1 MADETPNDDVQ
12 DEALEVTP
20 QADEAAAEPKADEA
34 AAPVAESETTDPTP
48 AEAAVAPVAESA
60 DADDPAAASVEDHDH
75 DGHDH
80 HDHDHDHDHGLGGA
94 PAPVQ
99 QVRGGARA
107 DARRARRRQPE
118 GEAPVVRAVAKY
130 VRTTPRKARLI
141 ADLIRDKDVETA
153 RAILAHSTR
162 SAAQDWS
169 KVLESA
175 VANAENNHELIGD
188 ELRIKSV
195 TADDGP
201 TLKRF
206 QPRAQ
211 GRAYRINKRTSHL
224 AIQLTPK
231 DED

>member
-1 MADETPNDDVQ
+1 MADETPQNDTN
-12 DEALEVTP
+12 DEPQAQVTP
-20 QADEAAAEPKADEA
+20 ETDEVVEETPKAEEAA
-34 AAPVAESETTDPTP
+34 TDGVGGDTASPT
-48 AEAAVAPVAESA
+48 AEAADVEVEETED
-60 DADDPAAASVEDHDH
+60 DASEV
-75 DGHDH
+75 
-80 HDHDHDHDHGLGGA
+80 HDHDHDHGDHEHSHA
-94 PAPVQ
+94 EPVT

-107 DARRARRRQPE
+107 DARRARRSQPV

-141 ADLIRDKDVETA
+141 ADLVRGKDVQTA
-153 RAILAHSTR
+153 RAILQHSTR

-175 VANAENNHELIGD
+175 IANAENNHELVGD
-188 ELRIKSV
+188 DLVIKSI

-224 AIQLTPK
+224 TVSLTPK
-231 DED
+231 EQG

>member
-1 MADETPNDDVQ
+1 MAEETPQNDTT
-12 DEALEVTP
+12 DEPQAQVTP
-20 QADEAAAEPKADEA
+20 ETPEVEETTPKADEVADETSEDVTLEAADVDADVTEDDESEVHDHSHDHGDHEHSHA
-34 AAPVAESETTDPTP
+34 AAPVT
-48 AEAAVAPVAESA
+48 
-60 DADDPAAASVEDHDH
+60 
-75 DGHDH
+75 
-80 HDHDHDHDHGLGGA
+80 
-94 PAPVQ
+94 

-107 DARRARRRQPE
+107 DARRARRSQPV

-141 ADLIRDKDVETA
+141 ADLIRGKDIVTA
-153 RAILAHSTR
+153 RAILQHSTR

-175 VANAENNHELIGD
+175 IANAENNHELVGD
-188 ELRIKSV
+188 DLVIKSI

-224 AIQLTPK
+224 TVSLTPK
-231 DED
+231 EQG

>member
-1 MADETPNDDVQ
+1 MADETTPNEN
-12 DEALEVTP
+12 DEPQAEVTESTEDTTP
-20 QADEAAAEPKADEA
+20 KTEEAATETEATAEA
-34 AAPVAESETTDPTP
+34 P
-48 AEAAVAPVAESA
+48 AEAA
-60 DADDPAAASVEDHDH
+60 DA
-75 DGHDH
+75 
-80 HDHDHDHDHGLGGA
+80 HDHDHDHDHDHSHA
-94 PAPVQ
+94 PAVVQ
-99 QVRGGARA
+99 ARGGARA
-107 DARRARRRQPE
+107 DARRARRAQPE

-141 ADLIRDKDVETA
+141 ADLIRDKSVEEA
-153 RAILAHSTR
+153 RAILQHSTR

-175 VANAENNHELIGD
+175 VANAENNHELVGD
-188 ELRIKSV
+188 DLKIKSI

-224 AIQLTPK
+224 TVQLTPK
-231 DED
+231 EQD

>member
-1 MADETPNDDVQ
+1 MADETPQNDTN
-12 DEALEVTP
+12 DEPQAQVTP
-20 QADEAAAEPKADEA
+20 ETKEVEETTPKAEEAATDASDDATTEAADVESTDDA
-34 AAPVAESETTDPTP
+34 NAGGVWSEEHGHMHAAPVT
-48 AEAAVAPVAESA
+48 
-60 DADDPAAASVEDHDH
+60 
-75 DGHDH
+75 
-80 HDHDHDHDHGLGGA
+80 
-94 PAPVQ
+94 

-107 DARRARRRQPE
+107 DARRARRSQPV

-141 ADLIRDKDVETA
+141 ADLVRGKDVNTA
-153 RAILAHSTR
+153 RAILQHSTR

-175 VANAENNHELIGD
+175 IANAENNHELVGD
-188 ELRIKSV
+188 DLVIKSI

-224 AIQLTPK
+224 TVQLTPK
-231 DED
+231 EHS

>member
-1 MADETPNDDVQ
+1 MADETTNNETT
-12 DEALEVTP
+12 DEPQAQVTP
-20 QADEAAAEPKADEA
+20 SNEDATPKADEA
-34 AAPVAESETTDPTP
+34 ATTAADDAPA
-48 AEAAVAPVAESA
+48 AEAADV
-60 DADDPAAASVEDHDH
+60 DADEAGHGHSH
-75 DGHDH
+75 DG
-80 HDHDHDHDHGLGGA
+80 DHDHDHA
-94 PAPVQ
+94 APVQ

-107 DARRARRRQPE
+107 EARRARRSQPA
-118 GEAPVVRAVAKY
+118 GEAPVVRAIAKY

-141 ADLIRDKDVETA
+141 ADLIRDKDVPEA

-175 VANAENNHELIGD
+175 IANAENNHELVGD
-188 ELRIKSV
+188 ELKV
-195 TADDGP
+195 KAVYADDGP

-224 AIQLTPK
+224 TVQLTPK
-231 DED
+231 EHR

>member
-1 MADETPNDDVQ
+1 MADETPQNDTN
-12 DEALEVTP
+12 DEPQAQVTP
-20 QADEAAAEPKADEA
+20 ETDEVEETLPKVEEAATEAPDAEAEAADVDETDETEDDASEA
-34 AAPVAESETTDPTP
+34 HEHSHDHGDHDHEHTHAAPVT
-48 AEAAVAPVAESA
+48 
-60 DADDPAAASVEDHDH
+60 
-75 DGHDH
+75 
-80 HDHDHDHDHGLGGA
+80 
-94 PAPVQ
+94 

-107 DARRARRRQPE
+107 DARRARRAQPA

-141 ADLIRDKDVETA
+141 ADLVRGKDVAEA
-153 RAILAHSTR
+153 RAILQHSTR

-175 VANAENNHELIGD
+175 IANAENNHELVGD
-188 ELRIKSV
+188 DLVIKSI

-224 AIQLTPK
+224 TVQLTPK
-231 DED
+231 EQG

>member
-1 MADETPNDDVQ
+1 MADETPQNDTT
-12 DEALEVTP
+12 DEPQAQVTP
-20 QADEAAAEPKADEA
+20 ETPEVEETTPKAEEAATETSEDVTAEAADVDADEAEDDASEDHGHSHDEGDHEHSH
-34 AAPVAESETTDPTP
+34 AAPVT
-48 AEAAVAPVAESA
+48 
-60 DADDPAAASVEDHDH
+60 
-75 DGHDH
+75 
-80 HDHDHDHDHGLGGA
+80 
-94 PAPVQ
+94 

-107 DARRARRRQPE
+107 DARRARRSQPA

-141 ADLIRDKDVETA
+141 ADLVRGKDVETA
-153 RAILAHSTR
+153 RAILQHSTR

-175 VANAENNHELIGD
+175 IANAENNHDLIGD
-188 ELRIKSV
+188 DLVIKSI

-224 AIQLTPK
+224 TVSLTPK
-231 DED
+231 EQG

>member
-1 MADETPNDDVQ
+1 MADETTPNN
-12 DEALEVTP
+12 DEPQAEVTESTEDTTP
-20 QADEAAAEPKADEA
+20 KTEEAATETEANAEAPVEA
-34 AAPVAESETTDPTP
+34 A
-48 AEAAVAPVAESA
+48 
-60 DADDPAAASVEDHDH
+60 DA
-75 DGHDH
+75 
-80 HDHDHDHDHGLGGA
+80 HDHDHDHDHDHSHA
-94 PAPVQ
+94 PAIVQ
-99 QVRGGARA
+99 ARGGARA
-107 DARRARRRQPE
+107 DARRARRAQPE

-141 ADLIRDKDVETA
+141 ADLIRNKSVDEA
-153 RAILAHSTR
+153 RAILQHSTR

-175 VANAENNHELIGD
+175 VANAENNHELVGD
-188 ELRIKSV
+188 DLKIKSI

-224 AIQLTPK
+224 TVQLTPK
-231 DED
+231 EQD

>member
-1 MADETPNDDVQ
+1 MADETPQNDTN
-12 DEALEVTP
+12 DEPQAQVTP
-20 QADEAAAEPKADEA
+20 ETEEVEETTPKAEEAATDASDDATTEAAEVESEDDAVVDGVWNEEHGHMH
-34 AAPVAESETTDPTP
+34 AAPVA
-48 AEAAVAPVAESA
+48 
-60 DADDPAAASVEDHDH
+60 
-75 DGHDH
+75 
-80 HDHDHDHDHGLGGA
+80 
-94 PAPVQ
+94 

-107 DARRARRRQPE
+107 DARRARRSQPV

-141 ADLIRDKDVETA
+141 ADLVRGKDVNTA
-153 RAILAHSTR
+153 RAILQHSTR

-175 VANAENNHELIGD
+175 IANAENNHELVGD
-188 ELRIKSV
+188 DLVIKSI

-224 AIQLTPK
+224 TVQLTPK
-231 DED
+231 EHS

>member
-1 MADETPNDDVQ
+1 MRAAKRGDP
-12 DEALEVTP
+12 VT
-20 QADEAAAEPKADEA
+20 
-34 AAPVAESETTDPTP
+34 
-48 AEAAVAPVAESA
+48 
-60 DADDPAAASVEDHDH
+60 
-75 DGHDH
+75 
-80 HDHDHDHDHGLGGA
+80 
-94 PAPVQ
+94 

-107 DARRARRRQPE
+107 DARRARRSQPD

-141 ADLIRDKDVETA
+141 ADLIREKDVATA
-153 RAILAHSTR
+153 RAILQHSTR

-175 VANAENNHELIGD
+175 IANAENNHELVGD
-188 ELRIKSV
+188 DLVIKSI

-224 AIQLTPK
+224 TVQLTPK
-231 DED
+231 EQG

>member
-1 MADETPNDDVQ
+1 MADETPQNDTN
-12 DEALEVTP
+12 DEPQAQVTP
-20 QADEAAAEPKADEA
+20 ETDEVEETLPKVEEAATEAPESVTAEAADVEETEDDA
-34 AAPVAESETTDPTP
+34 SEDHEHSHDHGDHQHSHAAPVT
-48 AEAAVAPVAESA
+48 
-60 DADDPAAASVEDHDH
+60 
-75 DGHDH
+75 
-80 HDHDHDHDHGLGGA
+80 
-94 PAPVQ
+94 

-107 DARRARRRQPE
+107 DARRARRSQPA

-141 ADLIRDKDVETA
+141 ADLVRGKDVETA

-162 SAAQDWS
+162 SAAQDWA

-175 VANAENNHELIGD
+175 VANAENNHELVGD
-188 ELRIKSV
+188 DLVIKSI

-224 AIQLTPK
+224 TVQLTPK
-231 DED
+231 EHS

>member
-1 MADETPNDDVQ
+1 MADETPQNDTT
-12 DEALEVTP
+12 DEPQAQVTP
-20 QADEAAAEPKADEA
+20 ETPEVEETTPKADEVA
-34 AAPVAESETTDPTP
+34 AETSDDVAVEAADVDADPTADDAAEVHDHSHDDGAHDHEHSHAAPVT
-48 AEAAVAPVAESA
+48 
-60 DADDPAAASVEDHDH
+60 
-75 DGHDH
+75 
-80 HDHDHDHDHGLGGA
+80 
-94 PAPVQ
+94 

-107 DARRARRRQPE
+107 DARRARRGQPA

-141 ADLIRDKDVETA
+141 ADLVRGKDVATA
-153 RAILAHSTR
+153 RAILQHSTR

-175 VANAENNHELIGD
+175 IANAENNHELVGD
-188 ELRIKSV
+188 DLVIKSI

-224 AIQLTPK
+224 TVQLTPK
-231 DED
+231 EHS

>member
-1 MADETPNDDVQ
+1 MADETPQNDTN
-12 DEALEVTP
+12 DEPQAQVTP
-20 QADEAAAEPKADEA
+20 ETDEVVEETPKAEEAATTASEDATAEAADVEADETEDDASEDHGHSHDEGDHEHSH
-34 AAPVAESETTDPTP
+34 AAPVT
-48 AEAAVAPVAESA
+48 
-60 DADDPAAASVEDHDH
+60 
-75 DGHDH
+75 
-80 HDHDHDHDHGLGGA
+80 
-94 PAPVQ
+94 

-107 DARRARRRQPE
+107 DARRARRSQPA

-141 ADLIRDKDVETA
+141 ADLVRGKDVETA
-153 RAILAHSTR
+153 RAILQHSTR

-175 VANAENNHELIGD
+175 VANAENNHDLIGD
-188 ELRIKSV
+188 DLVIKSI

-224 AIQLTPK
+224 TVSLTPK
-231 DED
+231 EQG

>member
-1 MADETPNDDVQ
+1 MADETPQNDTNDGPQ
-12 DEALEVTP
+12 AQVTP
-20 QADEAAAEPKADEA
+20 ETEEVEETTPKAEEAATDASDDATTEAADVESEDDA
-34 AAPVAESETTDPTP
+34 PAGGVWSEEHGHMHAAPVT
-48 AEAAVAPVAESA
+48 
-60 DADDPAAASVEDHDH
+60 
-75 DGHDH
+75 
-80 HDHDHDHDHGLGGA
+80 
-94 PAPVQ
+94 

-107 DARRARRRQPE
+107 DARRARRSQPV

-141 ADLIRDKDVETA
+141 ADLVRGKDVNTA
-153 RAILAHSTR
+153 RAILQHSTR

-175 VANAENNHELIGD
+175 IANAENNHELVGD
-188 ELRIKSV
+188 DLVIKSI

-224 AIQLTPK
+224 TVQLTPK
-231 DED
+231 EHS

>member
-1 MADETPNDDVQ
+1 MADETQSNETT
-12 DEALEVTP
+12 DEPQAQVTP
-20 QADEAAAEPKADEA
+20 SNEDATPKADEA
-34 AAPVAESETTDPTP
+34 ATAAADDAAT
-48 AEAAVAPVAESA
+48 AEAADVDGE
-60 DADDPAAASVEDHDH
+60 DADHGHSH
-75 DGHDH
+75 DGE
-80 HDHDHDHDHGLGGA
+80 HDHDHA
-94 PAPVQ
+94 APVQ

-107 DARRARRRQPE
+107 EARRARRSQPA
-118 GEAPVVRAVAKY
+118 GEAPVVRAIAKY

-141 ADLIRDKDVETA
+141 ADLIRDKDVTEA

-188 ELRIKSV
+188 DLKVKSV
-195 TADDGP
+195 FADDGP

-224 AIQLTPK
+224 TVQLTPK
-231 DED
+231 EHR

>member
-1 MADETPNDDVQ
+1 MADETPQNDTN
-12 DEALEVTP
+12 DEPQAQVTP
-20 QADEAAAEPKADEA
+20 ETDEVEETTPKAEEAATDASEDATTEA
-34 AAPVAESETTDPTP
+34 ADVESQD
-48 AEAAVAPVAESA
+48 
-60 DADDPAAASVEDHDH
+60 DANAGGVWSEEH
-75 DGHDH
+75 GHMH
-80 HDHDHDHDHGLGGA
+80 A
-94 PAPVQ
+94 APVQ

-107 DARRARRRQPE
+107 DARRARRSQPV

-130 VRTTPRKARLI
+130 VRTTPRKARLV
-141 ADLIRDKDVETA
+141 ADLVRGKDVETA

-175 VANAENNHELIGD
+175 IANAENNHELVGD
-188 ELRIKSV
+188 DLVIKSI

-224 AIQLTPK
+224 TVQLTPK
-231 DED
+231 EHS

>member
-1 MADETPNDDVQ
+1 MADETPQNDTN
-12 DEALEVTP
+12 DEPQAQVTP
-20 QADEAAAEPKADEA
+20 ETEEVEETTPKAEEAATDAPESATEEAADVDAEETEDDASEDHGHSHDDHDHEHSH
-34 AAPVAESETTDPTP
+34 AAPVT
-48 AEAAVAPVAESA
+48 
-60 DADDPAAASVEDHDH
+60 
-75 DGHDH
+75 
-80 HDHDHDHDHGLGGA
+80 
-94 PAPVQ
+94 

-107 DARRARRRQPE
+107 DARRARRSQPA

-141 ADLIRDKDVETA
+141 ADLVRGKDVNTA
-153 RAILAHSTR
+153 RAILQHSTR

-175 VANAENNHELIGD
+175 IANAENNHELVGD
-188 ELRIKSV
+188 DLVIHSI

-224 AIQLTPK
+224 TVQLTPK
-231 DED
+231 EQG

>member
-1 MADETPNDDVQ
+1 MADETPRNDVD
-12 DEALEVTP
+12 DEPQAEVTP
-20 QADEAAAEPKADEA
+20 ETDQVEETTPKADEA
-34 AAPVAESETTDPTP
+34 ATDAPDGAT
-48 AEAAVAPVAESA
+48 AEAADVEELEV
-60 DADDPAAASVEDHDH
+60 ADDASEDHDH
-75 DGHDH
+75 DHA
-80 HDHDHDHDHGLGGA
+80 DHGHSHA
-94 PAPVQ
+94 VAPVT

-107 DARRARRRQPE
+107 DARRARRGQPV

-141 ADLIRDKDVETA
+141 ADLVRGKDVGTA
-153 RAILAHSTR
+153 RAILQHSTR

-175 VANAENNHELIGD
+175 VANAENNHELVGD
-188 ELRIKSV
+188 DLVIHSI

-224 AIQLTPK
+224 TVQLTPK
-231 DED
+231 EQG

>member
-1 MADETPNDDVQ
+1 MADETTPNEN
-12 DEALEVTP
+12 DEPQAEVTESTTDTTP
-20 QADEAAAEPKADEA
+20 KTEEAATETEAAAE
-34 AAPVAESETTDPTP
+34 
-48 AEAAVAPVAESA
+48 
-60 DADDPAAASVEDHDH
+60 ASVEAADA
-75 DGHDH
+75 
-80 HDHDHDHDHGLGGA
+80 HDHDHDHDHDHA
-94 PAPVQ
+94 PAVVQ
-99 QVRGGARA
+99 ARGGARA
-107 DARRARRRQPE
+107 EARRARRAQPE

-141 ADLIRDKDVETA
+141 ADLIRDKSVDEA
-153 RAILAHSTR
+153 RAILQHSTR

-175 VANAENNHELIGD
+175 VANAENNHELVGD
-188 ELRIKSV
+188 DLKIKSI

-224 AIQLTPK
+224 TVQLTPK
-231 DED
+231 EQD

>member
-1 MADETPNDDVQ
+1 MADETPQNDTN
-12 DEALEVTP
+12 DEPQAQVTP
-20 QADEAAAEPKADEA
+20 ETEEVEETTPKAEEAATDASDDATTEAAEVESEDDAVVDGVWSEEHGHMH
-34 AAPVAESETTDPTP
+34 AAPVA
-48 AEAAVAPVAESA
+48 
-60 DADDPAAASVEDHDH
+60 
-75 DGHDH
+75 
-80 HDHDHDHDHGLGGA
+80 
-94 PAPVQ
+94 

-107 DARRARRRQPE
+107 DARRARRSQPV

-141 ADLIRDKDVETA
+141 ADLVRGKDVGTA
-153 RAILAHSTR
+153 RAILQHSTR

-175 VANAENNHELIGD
+175 IANAENNHELVGD
-188 ELRIKSV
+188 DLVIKSI

-224 AIQLTPK
+224 TVQLTPK
-231 DED
+231 EHS

>member
-1 MADETPNDDVQ
+1 MADETPQNDTN
-12 DEALEVTP
+12 DEPQAQVTP
-20 QADEAAAEPKADEA
+20 ETEEVEETTPKAEEAATDASDDATTEAADVESEDDA
-34 AAPVAESETTDPTP
+34 TAGGVWSEEHGHMHAAPVA
-48 AEAAVAPVAESA
+48 
-60 DADDPAAASVEDHDH
+60 
-75 DGHDH
+75 
-80 HDHDHDHDHGLGGA
+80 
-94 PAPVQ
+94 

-107 DARRARRRQPE
+107 DARRARRSQPA

-141 ADLIRDKDVETA
+141 ADLVRGKDVNTA
-153 RAILAHSTR
+153 RAILQHSTR

-175 VANAENNHELIGD
+175 IANAENNHELVGD
-188 ELRIKSV
+188 DLVIKSI

-224 AIQLTPK
+224 TVQLTPK
-231 DED
+231 EHS

>member
-1 MADETPNDDVQ
+1 MADETPQNDTN
-12 DEALEVTP
+12 DEPQAQVTP
-20 QADEAAAEPKADEA
+20 ETDEVVEETPKAEEAA
-34 AAPVAESETTDPTP
+34 TDGVGGDTASPT
-48 AEAAVAPVAESA
+48 AEAADVEVEETED
-60 DADDPAAASVEDHDH
+60 DASEV
-75 DGHDH
+75 
-80 HDHDHDHDHGLGGA
+80 HDHDHDHGDHEHSHA
-94 PAPVQ
+94 EPVT

-107 DARRARRRQPE
+107 DARRARRSQPV

-141 ADLIRDKDVETA
+141 ADLVRGKDVETA
-153 RAILAHSTR
+153 RAILQHSTR

-175 VANAENNHELIGD
+175 IANAENNHELVGD
-188 ELRIKSV
+188 DLVIKSI

-224 AIQLTPK
+224 TVSLTPK
-231 DED
+231 EQG

>member
-1 MADETPNDDVQ
+1 MADETTPNN
-12 DEALEVTP
+12 DEPQAEVTESVEDTTP
-20 QADEAAAEPKADEA
+20 KTEEAATEETEATAEA
-34 AAPVAESETTDPTP
+34 P
-48 AEAAVAPVAESA
+48 AEAA
-60 DADDPAAASVEDHDH
+60 DA
-75 DGHDH
+75 
-80 HDHDHDHDHGLGGA
+80 HDHDHDHDHSHA
-94 PAPVQ
+94 PAVVQ
-99 QVRGGARA
+99 ARGGARA
-107 DARRARRRQPE
+107 EARRARRAQPE

-141 ADLIRDKDVETA
+141 ADLIRDKSVEEA
-153 RAILAHSTR
+153 RAILLHSTR

-175 VANAENNHELIGD
+175 VANAENNHELVGD
-188 ELRIKSV
+188 DLKIKSI

-224 AIQLTPK
+224 TVQLTPK
-231 DED
+231 EQD

>member
-1 MADETPNDDVQ
+1 MADETPDTENTEEPQV
-12 DEALEVTP
+12 EVTP
-20 QADEAAAEPKADEA
+20 EADASVEEPKADEA
-34 AAPVAESETTDPTP
+34 TATAETAVPET
-48 AEAAVAPVAESA
+48 A
-60 DADDPAAASVEDHDH
+60 DASDVEDEDT
-75 DGHDH
+75 DGDDDAD
-80 HDHDHDHDHGLGGA
+80 HDHDHDHDHG

-107 DARRARRRQPE
+107 EARRARRSQPV

-141 ADLIRDKDVETA
+141 ADLIREKDVETA

-188 ELRIKSV
+188 ELRIHAI

-211 GRAYRINKRTSHL
+211 GRAFRINKRTSHL
-224 AIQLTPK
+224 TIQLTPK
-231 DED
+231 EHR

>member
-1 MADETPNDDVQ
+1 MADETPQNDTN
-12 DEALEVTP
+12 DEPQAQVTP
-20 QADEAAAEPKADEA
+20 ETDEVEETLPKVEEAATEAPDATAEAADVDETDETEDGASEA
-34 AAPVAESETTDPTP
+34 HEHSHDHGDHDHEHTHAAPVT
-48 AEAAVAPVAESA
+48 
-60 DADDPAAASVEDHDH
+60 
-75 DGHDH
+75 
-80 HDHDHDHDHGLGGA
+80 
-94 PAPVQ
+94 

-107 DARRARRRQPE
+107 DARRARRAQPA

-141 ADLIRDKDVETA
+141 ADLVRGKDVAEA
-153 RAILAHSTR
+153 RAILQHSTR

-175 VANAENNHELIGD
+175 IANAENNHELVGD
-188 ELRIKSV
+188 DLVIKSI

-224 AIQLTPK
+224 TVSLTPK
-231 DED
+231 EQG

>member
-1 MADETPNDDVQ
+1 MADETPQNDTN
-12 DEALEVTP
+12 DEPQAQVTP
-20 QADEAAAEPKADEA
+20 ETDEVEETLPKVEEAATEA
-34 AAPVAESETTDPTP
+34 PEEGIT
-48 AEAAVAPVAESA
+48 AEAADV
-60 DADDPAAASVEDHDH
+60 DATEDDASE
-75 DGHDH
+75 
-80 HDHDHDHDHGLGGA
+80 DHDHDHDHADHGHSHA
-94 PAPVQ
+94 AAPVT

-107 DARRARRRQPE
+107 DARRARRGQPV

-141 ADLIRDKDVETA
+141 ADLVRGKDVNTA
-153 RAILAHSTR
+153 RAILQHSTR

-175 VANAENNHELIGD
+175 VANAENNHELVGD
-188 ELRIKSV
+188 DLVIHSI

-224 AIQLTPK
+224 TVQLTPK
-231 DED
+231 EQG

>member
-1 MADETPNDDVQ
+1 MADETPQNDTN
-12 DEALEVTP
+12 DEPQAQVTP
-20 QADEAAAEPKADEA
+20 ETDEVEETLPKVEEAATEAPDEGVTAEAADVEADETEDDASEVHDHSHDHGDHEHSHA
-34 AAPVAESETTDPTP
+34 AAPVT
-48 AEAAVAPVAESA
+48 
-60 DADDPAAASVEDHDH
+60 
-75 DGHDH
+75 
-80 HDHDHDHDHGLGGA
+80 
-94 PAPVQ
+94 

-107 DARRARRRQPE
+107 DARRARRSQPV

-141 ADLIRDKDVETA
+141 ADLVRGKDVQTA
-153 RAILAHSTR
+153 RAILQHSTR

-175 VANAENNHELIGD
+175 IANAENNHELVGD
-188 ELRIKSV
+188 DLVIHSI

-224 AIQLTPK
+224 TVQLTPK
-231 DED
+231 EQG

>member
-1 MADETPNDDVQ
+1 MADETTPNN
-12 DEALEVTP
+12 DEPQAEVTESVEDTTP
-20 QADEAAAEPKADEA
+20 KTEEAATEETEATAEA
-34 AAPVAESETTDPTP
+34 P
-48 AEAAVAPVAESA
+48 AEAA
-60 DADDPAAASVEDHDH
+60 DA
-75 DGHDH
+75 
-80 HDHDHDHDHGLGGA
+80 HDHDHDHDHSHA
-94 PAPVQ
+94 PAVVQ
-99 QVRGGARA
+99 ARGGARA
-107 DARRARRRQPE
+107 DARRARRAQPE

-141 ADLIRDKDVETA
+141 ADLIRDKSVEEA
-153 RAILAHSTR
+153 RAILQHSTR

-175 VANAENNHELIGD
+175 VANAENNHELVGD
-188 ELRIKSV
+188 DLKIKSI

-224 AIQLTPK
+224 TVQLTPK
-231 DED
+231 EQD

>member
-1 MADETPNDDVQ
+1 MADETPKDDVQ
-12 DEALEVTP
+12 EEPQAEVTP
-20 QADEAAAEPKADEA
+20 TEAESPAEEPKVEEAAAT
-34 AAPVAESETTDPTP
+34 ETV
-48 AEAAVAPVAESA
+48 AEAADSDEA
-60 DADDPAAASVEDHDH
+60 DAHDH
-75 DGHDH
+75 A
-80 HDHDHDHDHGLGGA
+80 HDHDHDHDHDHA

-107 DARRARRRQPE
+107 DARRARRRQAA
-118 GEAPVVRAVAKY
+118 GEVPVVRATAKY

-141 ADLIRDKDVETA
+141 ADLIRGKDVEEA

-188 ELRIKSV
+188 ELKVKSV

-231 DED
+231 DEV

>member
-1 MADETPNDDVQ
+1 MADETPQNDTN
-12 DEALEVTP
+12 DEPQAQVTP
-20 QADEAAAEPKADEA
+20 ETDEVEETLPKVEEAATEAPEEGALAEAADVEADETEDDASEVHDHSHDHGDHEHSHA
-34 AAPVAESETTDPTP
+34 AAPVT
-48 AEAAVAPVAESA
+48 
-60 DADDPAAASVEDHDH
+60 
-75 DGHDH
+75 
-80 HDHDHDHDHGLGGA
+80 
-94 PAPVQ
+94 

-107 DARRARRRQPE
+107 DARRARRSQPA

-141 ADLIRDKDVETA
+141 ADLVRGKDVPTA
-153 RAILAHSTR
+153 RAILQHSTR

-175 VANAENNHELIGD
+175 VANAENNHELVGD
-188 ELRIKSV
+188 DLVVHSI

-224 AIQLTPK
+224 TVQLTPK
-231 DED
+231 EQG

>member
-1 MADETPNDDVQ
+1 MADETPQNDTN
-12 DEALEVTP
+12 DEPQAQVTPETLEVEETT
-20 QADEAAAEPKADEA
+20 PKADEVA
-34 AAPVAESETTDPTP
+34 TDAAEPATVEAAEVESEDDANAGGVWSEEHGHMHAAPIT
-48 AEAAVAPVAESA
+48 
-60 DADDPAAASVEDHDH
+60 
-75 DGHDH
+75 
-80 HDHDHDHDHGLGGA
+80 
-94 PAPVQ
+94 

-107 DARRARRRQPE
+107 DARRARRSQPV

-141 ADLIRDKDVETA
+141 ADLVRGKDVATA
-153 RAILAHSTR
+153 RAILQHSTR

-175 VANAENNHELIGD
+175 IANAENNHELVGD
-188 ELRIKSV
+188 DLVIKSI

-224 AIQLTPK
+224 TVQLTPK
-231 DED
+231 EHS

>member
-1 MADETPNDDVQ
+1 MADDTPENDTTDEPQGGRDGVTPETP
-12 DEALEVTP
+12 EVEETT
-20 QADEAAAEPKADEA
+20 PKADEVA
-34 AAPVAESETTDPTP
+34 AETSEGVA
-48 AEAAVAPVAESA
+48 AEAADV
-60 DADDPAAASVEDHDH
+60 DADPTEDVADEVHDH
-75 DGHDH
+75 S
-80 HDHDHDHDHGLGGA
+80 HDHGDHEHSHAAGVGGT
-94 PAPVQ
+94 PIT

-107 DARRARRRQPE
+107 DARRARRSQPV

-141 ADLIRDKDVETA
+141 ADLVRGKDVATA
-153 RAILAHSTR
+153 RAILQHSTR

-175 VANAENNHELIGD
+175 IANAENNHELVGD
-188 ELRIKSV
+188 DLVIKSI

-224 AIQLTPK
+224 TVQLTPK
-231 DED
+231 EQG

>member
-1 MADETPNDDVQ
+1 MADETPKNETT
-12 DEALEVTP
+12 DEPQAQVTP
-20 QADEAAAEPKADEA
+20 SNEDATPKADEA
-34 AAPVAESETTDPTP
+34 ATTAADDATA
-48 AEAAVAPVAESA
+48 AEAADV
-60 DADDPAAASVEDHDH
+60 DADEAGHGHSH
-75 DGHDH
+75 DG
-80 HDHDHDHDHGLGGA
+80 DHDHDHDHA
-94 PAPVQ
+94 APVQ

-107 DARRARRRQPE
+107 EARRARRSQPA
-118 GEAPVVRAVAKY
+118 GEAPVVRAIAKY

-141 ADLIRDKDVETA
+141 ADLIRDKDVPEA

-175 VANAENNHELIGD
+175 IANAENNHELIGD
-188 ELRIKSV
+188 ELKV
-195 TADDGP
+195 KAVYADDGP

-224 AIQLTPK
+224 TVQLTPK
-231 DED
+231 EHR

>member
-1 MADETPNDDVQ
+1 MADETPQNDTN
-12 DEALEVTP
+12 DEPQAQVTP
-20 QADEAAAEPKADEA
+20 ETDQVEETLPKVEEAATEAPEEGITAEAADVDATEDDASEDHGHSHDDHDHEHSHA
-34 AAPVAESETTDPTP
+34 AAPVT
-48 AEAAVAPVAESA
+48 
-60 DADDPAAASVEDHDH
+60 
-75 DGHDH
+75 
-80 HDHDHDHDHGLGGA
+80 
-94 PAPVQ
+94 

-107 DARRARRRQPE
+107 DARRARRSQPV

-141 ADLIRDKDVETA
+141 ADLVRGKDVATA
-153 RAILAHSTR
+153 RAILQHSTR

-175 VANAENNHELIGD
+175 IANAENNHELVGD
-188 ELRIKSV
+188 DLVIHSI

-224 AIQLTPK
+224 TVQLTPK
-231 DED
+231 EQG